1 MELRWTGWEQSI
13 SRGALRP
20 WPRPFLVC
28 HLLAASRTM
37 SVSLRNPRSDFVL
50 RHVSLQEGLPQ
61 VPLPPP
67 SPSQDS

>member
-1 MELRWTGWEQSI
+1 MELRWIDCEQSI
-13 SRGALRP
+13 SSGALRP
-20 WPRPFLVC
+20 WPRPLLVC
-28 HLLAASRTM
+28 HLLVASRTV
-37 SVSLRNPRSDFVL
+37 SVSLRNSRSDFVL